1 MIELILFVAL
11 GFLMAALLGLVIA
24 PAIYRRVVK
33 LTERRMRATVPLNAA
48 EIKAAK
54 DMDRAVFAAENAR
67 ISVELKK
74 EREILTQEKA
84 GSSRLSDTIIKMR
97 SQNQELQANV
107 DSLKEDAGKL
117 RSNLRS
123 EENKLE
129 QSRQSLK
136 DAQKANLEKEEQ
148 ILALIDKANRLST
161 EVGSQKIDL
170 ASKDTES
177 ENLRSTIDALRNEH
191 TKLRNNQSELE
202 NRALKIEKELEQEK
216 SRAEGLNKRLT
227 SATAKLADRDQT
239 IENKSNEIKRLKER
253 VNSVRSETSDLKK
266 TLKSS
271 ETERRSLERQLN
283 KVEKQLSKFTGKPA
297 PVRKPSDTASKV
309 AKLIK
314 KAPVVEELNAH
325 EEDVPAETIAN
336 KVERLRT
343 RHNDLVDQLKK
354 ESAPSDDPEL
364 RRELAEIA
372 AMMIDLTAAREGKS
386 SPIHEILA
394 EHTPI
399 KPKRGLKIK
408 PSLADRAIRRVD
420 KTTSS
425 TPAS

>member
-1 MIELILFVAL
+1 
-11 GFLMAALLGLVIA
+11 MAALLGLVIA

-74 EREILTQEKA
+74 EREMHTEEKA
-84 GSSRLSDTIIKMR
+84 GSSRLSDTIVKMR

-107 DSLKEDAGKL
+107 DNLKEDAGKL

-123 EENKLE
+123 EESKLA

-161 EVGSQKIDL
+161 DVGSLKIDL

-191 TKLRNNQSELE
+191 NKLRNNQSELE
-202 NRALKIEKELEQEK
+202 NRAQKIERELEQEK
-216 SRAEGLNKRLT
+216 TRADGLNKRLT
-227 SATAKLADRDQT
+227 SATSKLANRDQI
-239 IENKSNEIKRLKER
+239 IETKSSEIKRLKER
-253 VNSVRSETSDLKK
+253 VNSVRSETTELKK

-271 ETERRSLERQLN
+271 ETERRALERQLT

-297 PVRKPSDTASKV
+297 QEREQSNIASKA
-309 AKLIK
+309 AKLVTK
-314 KAPVVEELNAH
+314 TTLTDDLDQFEK
-325 EEDVPAETIAN
+325 EDITQETIAN

-372 AMMIDLTAAREGKS
+372 AMMIDLTAAREGQS
-386 SPIHEILA
+386 SPIHGILS
-394 EHTPI
+394 EHIPI
-399 KPKRGLKIK
+399 KPKRGLKVK
-408 PSLADRAIRRVD
+408 PSLADRAIRRVE
-420 KTTSS
+420 KTNRGS
-425 TPAS
+425 TAS

>member
-1 MIELILFVAL
+1 
-11 GFLMAALLGLVIA
+11 MAALLGLVVA

-74 EREILTQEKA
+74 EREMLTEQKA
-84 GSSRLSDTIIKMR
+84 GTSRLSDTIVKMR

-123 EENKLE
+123 EESKLE

-136 DAQKANLEKEEQ
+136 EAQKANLEKEEQ

-161 EVGSQKIDL
+161 DVGSLKIDL

-191 TKLRNNQSELE
+191 TKLRNNQTELE
-202 NRALKIEKELEQEK
+202 NRAQKIERELEQEK
-216 SRAEGLNKRLT
+216 SRADGLNKRLT
-227 SATAKLADRDQT
+227 TATAKLANRDQT
-239 IENKSNEIKRLKER
+239 IENKNNEIKRLKER
-253 VNSVRSETSDLKK
+253 VNSVRTETTELKK

-271 ETERRSLERQLN
+271 ETERRALERQLN
-283 KVEKQLSKFTGKPA
+283 KVEKQLSKYTGKPA
-297 PVRKPSDTASKV
+297 PDRKPSDVASK
-309 AKLIK
+309 ASKLIR
-314 KAPVVEELNAH
+314 KAPIAEEANVVEKEK
-325 EEDVPAETIAN
+325 VPVETIAN

-372 AMMIDLTAAREGKS
+372 AMMIDLTAAREGQS
-386 SPIHEILA
+386 SPIHDILA
-394 EHTPI
+394 GHTPI

-420 KTTSS
+420 KTTSGS
-425 TPAS
+425 TAN